1 MTYVES
7 HPENP
12 SKRSLQRSLLG
23 KILRHPHKT
32 KPYTIVCLPGRK
44 CWEVEYFLPYN
55 YKTYKG
61 VGPGVKKVIALEQDQ
76 EVFDLI
82 QEKYKDNDMVEVL
95 NISTTEFLYTYDGQV
110 DFIYFDYYSYFSS
123 RVKQDIEIMFERKV
137 LSEGG
142 KFVINF
148 LGARESIADQIM
160 QKRCIE
166 NLSHAIGYN
175 LNLDRYDDDT
185 TRCLAFNGLIGF
197 YRVKPIS
204 QRMYSKNT
212 SYVNATAPLWHRYKT
227 LAGHTMLTG
236 HFTLRSYGKNQSAN
250 TLKVAPDVWVLGSK
264 QWSIKDW
271 VTFVSNDSKQ
281 NYTFWR
287 GRVKDFYDENHYTPS
302 SLDLG
307 RTSIRC
313 LPKIVKDLGLCPRT
327 DRTIEDIKGE
337 IDRIYQRVGVVC
349 PFTVAQAKLGLR
361 SGKNQKMNVRT
372 IIDYCEDKVYPH
384 RLLLNPIKIN
394 IQQLKTIK
402 EYLAHLQADKT
413 PSSFSKYH
421 NLYVTILDKD
431 CSFKNAH
438 NTKLVLEEA
447 LVRVGLTKDGE
458 MTVQYTDQQLIDM
471 YYKKDITIN
480 ALASLRLIS
489 RPTMIKYLE
498 SLGVDVRHKHHRNR
512 DKITPEKVL
521 REFQKNESVIKTSV
535 KFGVSTKYIKD
546 ILDGLGVAPAKSG
559 GYINLDKQS
568 LVLDYKSGM
577 SKHNIAKKYN
587 VKVWVVNSRLKEA
600 GIKLGAPGNARY
612 ELPKD
617 QVIADYESGLSCR
630 EVGQKHSVSSTL
642 INRRLKSWGV
652 VLRKPITEKSVK
664 RGGENKVNLPKE
676 EIIQDYN
683 AGLTLYKIAK
693 KHSVS
698 STLIRNRL
706 KEWGVKKKSSNKQPS
721 ANMTNSILKA
731 Y

>member
-1 MTYVES
+1 
-7 HPENP
+7 
-12 SKRSLQRSLLG
+12 
-23 KILRHPHKT
+23 
-32 KPYTIVCLPGRK
+32 
-44 CWEVEYFLPYN
+44 
-55 YKTYKG
+55 TYKG

-160 QKRCIE
+160 QKRCIK
-166 NLSHAIGYN
+166 NLLNIGDYN
-175 LNLDRYDDDT
+175 LNLDSYDDDT
-185 TRCLAFNGLIGF
+185 KRCLAFNGLIGF
-197 YRVKPIS
+197 YRVKAIS
-204 QRMYSKNT
+204 QRSYSKNT
-212 SYVNATAPLWHRYKT
+212 SYVNTTAPIWHRYKT

-236 HFTLRSYGKNQSAN
+236 QFTLKSYTSRQSRT
-250 TLKVAPDVWVLGSK
+250 TLKAAPDVWILYSK

-271 VTFVSNDSKQ
+271 VTFVSSDSNQ
-281 NYTFWR
+281 NYTFWK
-287 GRVKDFYDENHYTPS
+287 GKVKDFYDENHYTPS
-302 SLDLG
+302 SLDLD
-307 RTSIRC
+307 RTQIRC
-313 LPKIVKDLGLCPRT
+313 LPQVVKDLGLCPRSR
-327 DRTIEDIKGE
+327 RTVEDIKGE
-337 IDRIYQRVGVVC
+337 IDRIFQRVGVVC
-349 PFTVAQAKLGLR
+349 PFTVGQAKLAFK
-361 SGKNQKMNVRT
+361 SGKNQKLNAQRL
-372 IIDYCEDKVYPH
+372 INYCEEKGYPH
-384 RLLLNPIKIN
+384 RLLLKPIKVKIN
-394 IQQLKTIK
+394 HLKTVK
-402 EYLAHLQADKT
+402 EYLAHLQANKA
-413 PSSFSKYH
+413 PSKFPKYQ
-421 NLYVTILDKD
+421 NLRIMILDRD
-431 CSFKNAH
+431 CSFKSAYNA
-438 NTKLVLEEA
+438 KLALEKSLLEF
-447 LVRVGLTKDGE
+447 GLTKDGE
-458 MTVQYTDQQLIDM
+458 MTVEYTDQQLIDM
-471 YYKKDITIN
+471 YYKRGCTIE
-480 ALASLRLIS
+480 AIGSLRLMS
-489 RPTMIKYLE
+489 RPAMTKYLE
-498 SLGVDVRHKHHRNR
+498 SLGVDIRHKHDRNR

-521 REFQKNESVIKTSV
+521 REFEKNESVIKTSV
-535 KFGVSTKYIKD
+535 KFGVSTKYIKN
-546 ILDGLGVAPAKSG
+546 ILDGIGAAPVKSG

-568 LVLDYKSGM
+568 LILDYKSGM

-630 EVGQKHSVSSTL
+630 EVAKKHSVSSTL

-652 VLRKPITEKSVK
+652 VLRKPITEKFVK
-664 RGGENKVNLPKE
+664 RRGENKVNLPKE
-676 EIIQDYN
+676 EVIQDYN